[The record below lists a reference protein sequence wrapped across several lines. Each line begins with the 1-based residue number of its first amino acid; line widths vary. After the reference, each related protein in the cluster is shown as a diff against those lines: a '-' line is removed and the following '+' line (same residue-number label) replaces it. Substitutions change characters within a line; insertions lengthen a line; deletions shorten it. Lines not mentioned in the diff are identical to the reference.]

1 MKKSLIFFAG
11 LALMAAGC
19 AKTEVVTSGP
29 EGAQKG
35 INFAAYASRTTKA
48 AQVDVSNTNFT
59 SFEVTAIGNGAV
71 YFDNVTFTKG
81 ATVWESSPLYF
92 WPAYSLDFCAYNT
105 PESNPECTFT
115 RTINDGTRTLYV
127 KPAEDLAKQEDLVAA
142 YAPNEID
149 PSGPTDL
156 NFKHYLTQVVVKALS
171 NNANYE
177 VAVAGVKLANLAGDG
192 TYTFSSQT
200 MEATA
205 ANKNSDTSSD
215 YDEEFTA
222 KTLNTTAQE
231 VMKSDAEGGRWY
243 LIPQDVT
250 SWNPSTDMENA
261 LNGTYLALKVKITT
275 NGFRVYPRTGEDYA
289 WMAVEIPAEL
299 AFAQGKKYNVTVR
312 FFGADGKGGAGYVD
326 PEKPGDLDGDSD
338 SDDDKGQKILGGAIT
353 FNASVDEWD
362 SNTVNVTIDL

>member
-48 AQVDVSNTNFT
+48 DPQEDVTNANFT
-59 SFEVTAIGNGAV
+59 SFKVTAIGNNAI

-81 ATVWESSPLYF
+81 ASVWESSPLYF
-92 WPAYSLDFCAYNT
+92 WPAYSLDFYAYNT
-105 PESNPECTFT
+105 PTKGTFT
-115 RTINDGTRTLYV
+115 RTINATDPQTLSFT
-127 KPAEDLAKQEDLVAA
+127 PSTTLAEQEDLVAA
-142 YAPNEID
+142 YAPNEND
-149 PSGPTDL
+149 PSGPTNL

-192 TYTFSSQT
+192 TYTFSTQT
-200 MEATA
+200 MKATE

-215 YDEEFTA
+215 YDEVFTA

-243 LIPQDVT
+243 LIPQNVN
-250 SWNPSTDMENA
+250 SWNPSTDRENTA
-261 LNGTYLALKVKITT
+261 NGTYLALKVKITT
-275 NGFRVYPRTGEDYA
+275 SGFRVYPRTGEDYA

-326 PEKPGDLDGDSD
+326 PEKPGDLDGDND
-338 SDDDKGQKILGGAIT
+338 PDDDKGQKILGGAIT

-362 SNTVNVTIDL
+362 SNTVNVTINL